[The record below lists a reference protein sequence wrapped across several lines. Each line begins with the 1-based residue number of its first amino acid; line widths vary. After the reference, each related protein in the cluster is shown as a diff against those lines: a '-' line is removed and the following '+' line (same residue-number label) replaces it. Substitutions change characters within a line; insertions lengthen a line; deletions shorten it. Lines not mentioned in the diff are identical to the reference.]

1 MMTALWKKTSCRTF
15 SAYGRKAL
23 LAQPVVL
30 TSRNLSLD
38 NLIELVN
45 GTRADLGKL
54 LEKPILSA
62 EEKTRLFELVVN
74 MKKAFYQIADVC
86 IPN

>member
-1 MMTALWKKTSCRTF
+1 MTALWKKSTCRTF

-38 NLIELVN
+38 SLIDLIN
-45 GTRADLGKL
+45 SIRADMGKL
-54 LEKPILSA
+54 LVNPILSA
-62 EEKTRLFELVVN
+62 DEKNRLFELVAHL
-74 MKKAFYQIADVC
+74 KGSFYKIADLC